1 MPLLQCQAVGAAP
14 FQERLGRDAPGIDL
28 PTSTLPPAPAKTP
41 KVFFELRLAE
51 NEPVRGLTIEA
62 LVRGSSRK
70 AYVHYRALLINS
82 DLLTASVVEDRG
94 RFGIALTLDSKAAA
108 EVREATVRHFPR
120 PVAVILDGD
129 VVAVWA
135 LKSPPSD
142 AVVIPATFT
151 REEADRISSG
161 IVW

>member
-1 MPLLQCQAVGAAP
+1 MALLQCRAVGAAP
-14 FQERLGRDAPGIDL
+14 FQDRLGGDAPGINL
-28 PTSTLPPAPAKTP
+28 LTSILPPDPTKSP
-41 KVFFELRLAE
+41 RVFFELRLAE

-62 LVRGSSRK
+62 DVRGSSRK

-82 DLLTASVVEDRG
+82 DLLTASVVEDQG
-94 RFGIALTLDSKAAA
+94 RFGIALTLDPKAAG
-108 EVREATVRHFPR
+108 EVREAMVRHLPR

-129 VVAVWA
+129 VVAVWT
-135 LKSPPSD
+135 LKSPLSD